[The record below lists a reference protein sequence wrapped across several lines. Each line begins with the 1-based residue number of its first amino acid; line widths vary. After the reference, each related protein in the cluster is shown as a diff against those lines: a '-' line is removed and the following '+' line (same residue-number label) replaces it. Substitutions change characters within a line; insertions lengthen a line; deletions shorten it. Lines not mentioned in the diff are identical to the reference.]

1 MIYFYHG
8 TDVEKARIKSHEL
21 ADSLRKKK
29 PDASYFVMGTE
40 SFDSTTLDEYIGGQ
54 GLFSN
59 KYIVLLD
66 RLCENKEIK
75 ELFIDKLKEI
85 QESENIFIIF
95 EGKLDK
101 ATATKIEKKAEKT
114 AVHDLSDKEVADIK
128 QKKEEGLNIFEIAN
142 ALGEKNKKH
151 LWIIY
156 RQLIEEGKV
165 PEEIH
170 GVLFWKAKTMLL
182 SGGNHIWKKEEL
194 IGLIDDLITVYH
206 EARRGA
212 HELETGLEAMLVG
225 IK

>member
-1 MIYFYHG
+1 MIYFFHG
-8 TDVEKARIKSHEL
+8 TDTEKVRIKANEL

-29 PDASYFVMGTE
+29 PDASFFKMSSE
-40 SFDSTTLDEYIGGQ
+40 NFDIVTLQEYIGGQ

-66 RLCENKEIK
+66 RLCDDKEVKDQFITLLKEIK
-75 ELFIDKLKEI
+75 
-85 QESENIFIIF
+85 ESENIFIIF
-95 EGKLDK
+95 EGKIDK
-101 ATATKIEKKAEKT
+101 ATTTKIKKNAEKT
-114 AVHDLSDKEVADIK
+114 ATFDLSEKEEREVKA
-128 QKKEEGLNIFEIAN
+128 KKEEGLNIFEIAN

-156 RQLIEEGKV
+156 RQLIEEGNA

-182 SGGNHIWKKEEL
+182 GGGTHTWSDDEL
-194 IGLIDDLITVYH
+194 SKLIDDLITIYH
-206 EARRGA
+206 ESRRGT
-212 HELETGLEAMLVG
+212 HELETGLEALLVG

>member
-1 MIYFYHG
+1 MIYFFHG
-8 TDVEKARIKSHEL
+8 TDTDKVRTKANEL

-29 PDASYFVMGTE
+29 PDASFFKIDSE
-40 SFDSTTLDEYIGGQ
+40 NFDLAVLKEYIGGQ

-66 RLCENKEIK
+66 RLCEKKEVKEPFVEELKEIK
-75 ELFIDKLKEI
+75 
-85 QESENIFIIF
+85 ESENIFIIF
-95 EGKLDK
+95 EGKIDK

-114 AVHDLSDKEVADIK
+114 ATFDLSEKEEREIK
-128 QKKEEGLNIFEIAN
+128 SKKEEGLNIFEIAN
-142 ALGEKNKKH
+142 ALGEKNKKS

-156 RQLIEEGKV
+156 RQLIEEGKA

-182 SGGNHIWKKEEL
+182 AGGSYNWNTEQL
-194 IGLIDDLITVYH
+194 YGLIDDLITVYH
-206 EARRGA
+206 ESRRGT
-212 HELETGLEAMLVG
+212 HELETGLEALLIG

>member
-1 MIYFYHG
+1 MIYFFHG
-8 TDVEKARIKSHEL
+8 TDTEKARVKTNEL

-29 PDASYFVMGTE
+29 PDASFYKIGTE
-40 SFDSTTLDEYIGGQ
+40 NFDAVTLQEYIGGQ

-66 RLCENKEIK
+66 RLCEDKETKDQFIDLLKEIK
-75 ELFIDKLKEI
+75 
-85 QESENIFIIF
+85 ESENIFIIC
-95 EGKLDK
+95 EGKIDK

-114 AVHDLSDKEVADIK
+114 AVFDLSEKEEREIK
-128 QKKEEGLNIFEIAN
+128 AKKEEGMNIFEIAN

-170 GVLFWKAKTMLL
+170 GVLFWKAKTMMLA
-182 SGGNHIWKKEEL
+182 GGNHTWGGDEL
-194 IGLIDDLITVYH
+194 SRLIDDLITVYH
-206 EARRGA
+206 EARRGV
-212 HELETGLEAMLVG
+212 HELETGLEALLVG
-225 IK
+225 IR